1 MMDSDK
7 KPRDYKSLWMI
18 SLVLIA
24 LGIVLTIN
32 LSMLR
37 AIGFVMLG
45 IGGVGM
51 IVSITNMDKWKDKES
66 DDDEKKRFS

>member
-1 MMDSDK
+1 MDSNK

-66 DDDEKKRFS
+66 DDEEKRRFS

>member
-1 MMDSDK
+1 MMDSNK

-66 DDDEKKRFS
+66 DDEEKRRFS